1 MRRPAKRFGSP
12 SGSGKAGFGRSAFGK
27 PRRKAG
33 AEAPDVDG
41 ATPEEGLPG
50 GAGRAADPEAARMK
64 GIALLARRDYGS
76 AELAERLLA
85 TPFTPVAVEAAIAAL
100 QASRYLD
107 DGRYAEHFVAYH
119 AGRGQGPR
127 RVRLGLRGKGLPADL
142 IAQAVDEN
150 STTWATRA
158 QDLRRRRF
166 GVEAPSSLE
175 ERARQS
181 RFLLYRGFTPAQ
193 VRHAFTADQVDLDDL
208 DLDGA
213 VPEDPAHDE

>member
-1 MRRPAKRFGSP
+1 MRRPAKRFGRP
-12 SGSGKAGFGRSAFGK
+12 SGSGSSGFGRSAFGK
-27 PRRKAG
+27 SRRKAG
-33 AEAPDVDG
+33 AGAPDDGDLPPEDGGQAAVD
-41 ATPEEGLPG
+41 
-50 GAGRAADPEAARMK
+50 RAADPEAARMK

-85 TPFTPVAVEAAIAAL
+85 APFTSAAVEAAIAAL
-100 QASRYLD
+100 QASGYLD

-142 IAQAVDEN
+142 IAQAVEE
-150 STTWATRA
+150 SSAAWATRA

-213 VPEDPAHDE
+213 VPEDPVHDE